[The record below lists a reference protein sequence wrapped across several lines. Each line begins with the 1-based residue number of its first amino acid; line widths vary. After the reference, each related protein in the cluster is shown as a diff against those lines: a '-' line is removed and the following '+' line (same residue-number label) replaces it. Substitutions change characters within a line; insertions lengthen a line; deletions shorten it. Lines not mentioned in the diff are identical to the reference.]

1 MKKPINLLQ
10 LSSRQSTLA
19 FLLSSAHRELFD
31 THSLIIE
38 HSFADGL
45 FCHRENWEPISQNE
59 IDKLSAK
66 IDKWLKNEK
75 EIELTTAPLSKL
87 IAIFEKEHLK
97 NKPINLRKWNVNPV
111 PAVRFGQHIDYRI
124 QPMETDKKLLKFEI
138 QKYNNG
144 LLLRFPTI
152 THPNSIPPFQD
163 CQRLFSI
170 IEEYE
175 QWGTIIGVES
185 IPHLNE
191 HIHKNGIKELV
202 WISEGL
208 HEKKISQIADALV
221 EEFPKK
227 RVIYIAGPTSSGKT
241 TFAKRLSIH
250 IKVNGFNTHQ
260 LSMDDY
266 FVGRG
271 EIPFDENGFQNY
283 EAFDVLDRNL
293 LCERINRMLNGDE
306 IPIRKFDFNQ
316 GKSFDFEEFVKLEDN
331 DFIIL
336 EGIHGL
342 NPKLTSLIDDGNVQR
357 IYVSAITQLN
367 IDAVHRLSTSD
378 NRLLRRLVRDVQ
390 FRGYSPTE
398 TLQRWNS
405 VRLGEEKNIFP
416 FQGEADL
423 FFNSALAYE
432 LPVLSTYTSKLL
444 EEVSF
449 DNSTQDDV
457 DRLLTLL
464 AFFEPLKGDIVP
476 GTSILREF
484 IGGSEFDY

>member
-331 DFIIL
+331 DFIKTSNLIRNDLMNINNSIL
-336 EGIHGL
+336 NSKKSIY
-342 NPKLTSLIDDGNVQR
+342 NKDVYIDKLKNGKDLILGVRNKTQR
-357 IYVSAITQLN
+357 FSEWVFKVYTKIVFSWKDPLCGMK
-367 IDAVHRLSTSD
+367 
-378 NRLLRRLVRDVQ
+378 
-390 FRGYSPTE
+390 GYSMKLYQDRGGFDTCGLIGTE
-398 TLQRWNS
+398 LA
-405 VRLGEEKNIFP
+405 IF
-416 FQGEADL
+416 
-423 FFNSALAYE
+423 ALLKKY
-432 LPVLSTYTSKLL
+432 SY
-444 EEVSF
+444 EEVNIHILDREDTPKF
-449 DNSTQDDV
+449 ASTIRSNLMIMKALVKVISGCVSKDE
-457 DRLLTLL
+457 L
-464 AFFEPLKGDIVP
+464 
-476 GTSILREF
+476 
-484 IGGSEFDY
+484 